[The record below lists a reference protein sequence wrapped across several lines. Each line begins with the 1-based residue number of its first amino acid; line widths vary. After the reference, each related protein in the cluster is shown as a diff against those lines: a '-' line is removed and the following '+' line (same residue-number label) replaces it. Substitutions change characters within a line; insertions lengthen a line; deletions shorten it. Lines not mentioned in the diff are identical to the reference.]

1 MEYVRIK
8 STNDQQFEELI
19 ALYLESFPRNERR
32 EVSDFKE
39 LLDTNQS
46 FRCYVVLVNDAFV
59 GFFNFWEFEDFV
71 YLEHIAISPNLR
83 GHKLGEKVI
92 LYLKSSIDKPIVLEA
107 ETAESSDFGAR
118 RINFYKRL
126 GFDLLPVKYYQP
138 PYRKGEEYVYLEI
151 MSDDLTFAKTN
162 FEKIKDTIYKE
173 VYQV

>member
-19 ALYLESFPRNERR
+19 ALYLESFPRNERL
-32 EVSDFKE
+32 EIDDFKQ
-39 LLDTNQS
+39 LLNTNQS
-46 FRCYVVLVNDAFV
+46 LRCYAVLVNDAFV
-59 GFFNFWEFEDFV
+59 GFLNFWEFEDFV
-71 YLEHIAISPNLR
+71 YLEHIAILPSLR

-92 LYLKSSIDKPIVLEA
+92 LKLKSSINKPIVLEA
-107 ETAESSDFGAR
+107 ETAESSEFGER

-126 GFDLLPVKYYQP
+126 GFDILPVKYYQP

-151 MSDDLTFAKTN
+151 MSDDLVFAKSN
-162 FEKIKDTIYKE
+162 FEKIKNTIYKE